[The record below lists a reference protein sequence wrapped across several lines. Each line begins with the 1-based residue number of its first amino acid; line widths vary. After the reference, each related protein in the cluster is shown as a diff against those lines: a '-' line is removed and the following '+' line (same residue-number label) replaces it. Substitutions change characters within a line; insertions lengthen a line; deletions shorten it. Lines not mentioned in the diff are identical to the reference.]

1 MPRSALPAGSCRPP
15 QESRARAAAQR
26 GPAGEEQSLLAP
38 EADQQAD
45 LGPGA
50 PLLVA
55 VIDTEAE
62 FDWSQPFARN
72 LTGIAN
78 LRHLAPAQRLMERY
92 GIRPAYMVDY
102 AVSSQPDGHRFL
114 RSLLDAGRCEIGAHL
129 QPWETPPFEEP
140 TSEANSYVGNLPLEL
155 QRRKLAR
162 LTETIAR
169 AFALRPW
176 LYKAGRYGVSAATP
190 ALLEE
195 LGYGIDLSVLPGTDL
210 SPQHGPDFRR
220 CPSQPYW
227 FGRAGALLEI
237 PMTVGY
243 AGLLAPAWPGLYHHA
258 TAAPWMRL
266 RVPGLL
272 ARLGLLERGALTP
285 EGMTVTE
292 MCRLTQAML
301 RRGCRCFTL
310 SFHSPS
316 LMPGGTPYVRDA
328 EELRCFMERLELFLE
343 FFFER
348 LGGRAASP
356 SELRALA
363 RRPPA

>member
-1 MPRSALPAGSCRPP
+1 MPRSALPASSCRPREP
-15 QESRARAAAQR
+15 HPVPAAPRLTWEKA
-26 GPAGEEQSLLAP
+26 LLAP
-38 EADQQAD
+38 EPGQRVD
-45 LGPGA
+45 LGHGP
-50 PLLVA
+50 PLLIV

-62 FDWSQPFARN
+62 FDWSKPFARD

-78 LRHLAPAQRLMERY
+78 LQHLAPAQRLMERY

-114 RSLLDAGRCEIGAHL
+114 RTLLDSGRCEIGAHL

-155 QRRKLAR
+155 QSRKLAR

-169 AFALRPW
+169 AFAIRPR
-176 LYKAGRYGVSAATP
+176 LYKAGRYGVSASTP
-190 ALLEE
+190 TLLEE
-195 LGYGIDLSVLPGTDL
+195 LGYRIDLSVLPGTDL
-210 SPQHGPDFRR
+210 SQRHGPDFRR

-227 FGRAGALLEI
+227 FGRGAALLEI

-243 AGLLAPAWPGLYHHA
+243 AGLLAPVWPGLYHHA
-258 TAAPWMRL
+258 AASPWKRL
-266 RVPGLL
+266 RAPGLL

-285 EGMTVTE
+285 EGMTAAE
-292 MCRLTQAML
+292 MCRLTKAML

-328 EELRCFMERLELFLE
+328 EELRGFMERLELFLT
-343 FFFER
+343 FFFDR
-348 LGGRAASP
+348 LDGRAISP
-356 SELRALA
+356 SELQALA
-363 RRPPA
+363 ERRPA